1 MWAGIIF
8 DYLKQFVTVPVISY
22 YDPVAAIKQRKAK
35 EQANHNYCCTSHK
48 DNQIAGTKH
57 NHSGSLLTPLNYCYS
72 EQSHYSHHQ

>member
-1 MWAGIIF
+1 MWAGFIF

-57 NHSGSLLTPLNYCYS
+57 NHLDLEH
-72 EQSHYSHHQ
+72 EQ